1 MSLNS
6 IFQYFVPKD
15 KKVFFPLFEQASSN
29 VVAMATTLVEAVNSG
44 QVATTED
51 LYRQIDKLEG
61 KGDEITHQIY
71 LELGKNFIT
80 PFDREDIHALA
91 TAIDDVAD
99 YIQGAANRM
108 LLYNIGAAN
117 EHIKKLSELI
127 LQASIDLEK
136 AVKELKDLRN
146 VRNIADSCIRINSV
160 ENQADYVFDRAV
172 ADLFLFEKD
181 AIQLIKYKE
190 IYAALETAT
199 DMCEDAA
206 NVMES
211 ILVKNASAKVYTL
224 AYIPFQWLLRCSLL

>member
-29 VVAMATTLVEAVNSG
+29 VVAMATVLVEAVNSG
-44 QVATTED
+44 NATTREE
-51 LYRQIDKLEG
+51 LFKQIDKLEN

-80 PFDREDIHALA
+80 PFDREDIHSLA

-108 LLYNIGAAN
+108 MLYNVDNIN
-117 EHIKKLSELI
+117 EPIKKLSELI
-127 LQASIDLEK
+127 LQASVDLEK
-136 AVKELKDLRN
+136 AVKELRDLKN

-172 ADLFLFEKD
+172 ADLFLYEKD
-181 AIQLIKYKE
+181 AINLIKYKE
-190 IYAALETAT
+190 IYSALETAT

-211 ILVKNASAKVYTL
+211 ILVKNA
-224 AYIPFQWLLRCSLL
+224 

>member
-29 VVAMATTLVEAVNSG
+29 VVAMATVLVEAVNS
-44 QVATTED
+44 ANSNTREE
-51 LYRQIDKLEG
+51 LFKQIDKLEN

-80 PFDREDIHALA
+80 PFDREDIHSLA

-108 LLYNIGAAN
+108 MLYNVDNIN
-117 EHIKKLSELI
+117 EPIKKLSELI

-136 AVKELKDLRN
+136 AVKELRDLKN

-172 ADLFLFEKD
+172 GDLFLYEKD
-181 AIQLIKYKE
+181 AINLIKYKE

-211 ILVKNASAKVYTL
+211 ILVKNA
-224 AYIPFQWLLRCSLL
+224 

>member
-15 KKVFFPLFEQASSN
+15 KKVFFPLFEQAASN
-29 VVAMATTLVEAVNSG
+29 VVAIATVLVEAVNSANP
-44 QVATTED
+44 ATREE
-51 LYRQIDKLEG
+51 LFKQIDKLEN
-61 KGDEITHQIY
+61 KGDELTHQIY

-99 YIQGAANRM
+99 NIQGAANRM
-108 LLYNIGAAN
+108 SLYRIDEFN
-117 EHIKKLSELI
+117 EHIRKLSDLI

-136 AVKELKDLRN
+136 AIRELKDLRN
-146 VRNIADSCIRINSV
+146 VRAIADSCIRINSM

-172 ADLFLFEKD
+172 ADLFLYERD
-181 AIQLIKYKE
+181 AIKLIKYKE
-190 IYAALETAT
+190 ILAALENAT

-211 ILVKNASAKVYTL
+211 ILVKNA
-224 AYIPFQWLLRCSLL
+224 

>member
-15 KKVFFPLFEQASSN
+15 KKIFFPLFEQAANN
-29 VVAMATTLVEAVNSG
+29 VVVMATILVEVVNSNNP
-44 QVATTED
+44 ATREE
-51 LYRQIDKLEG
+51 LFKQIDKLEN
-61 KGDEITHQIY
+61 KGDEITHQVF

-80 PFDREDIHALA
+80 PFDREDIHSL
-91 TAIDDVAD
+91 TSAIDDVAD

-108 LLYNIGAAN
+108 NLYRIEDYN
-117 EHIKKLSELI
+117 EHIIKLSELT
-127 LQASIDLEK
+127 LQGSIELEK
-136 AVKELKDLRN
+136 AVRELKDLKN

-172 ADLFLFEKD
+172 ADLFLYEKD
-181 AIQLIKYKE
+181 AIRLIKYKE

-206 NVMES
+206 DVMES
-211 ILVKNASAKVYTL
+211 ILVKNA
-224 AYIPFQWLLRCSLL
+224 

>member
-15 KKVFFPLFEQASSN
+15 KKVFFPLFEQAASN
-29 VVAMATTLVEAVNSG
+29 VVAIATVLVEAVNSANP
-44 QVATTED
+44 ATREE
-51 LYRQIDKLEG
+51 LYKQIDKLEN
-61 KGDEITHQIY
+61 KGDELTHQIY

-99 YIQGAANRM
+99 NIQGAANRM
-108 LLYNIGAAN
+108 SLYRID
-117 EHIKKLSELI
+117 EFDESLRKLCELI
-127 LQASIDLEK
+127 LQGSKELEK
-136 AVKELKDLRN
+136 SVRELKDLRN
-146 VRNIADSCIRINSV
+146 VRIIADSVIRINSI

-172 ADLFLFEKD
+172 ADLFLYERD
-181 AIQLIKYKE
+181 AIKLIKYKE
-190 IYAALETAT
+190 ILAALETAT

-211 ILVKNASAKVYTL
+211 ILVKNA
-224 AYIPFQWLLRCSLL
+224 

>member
-29 VVAMATTLVEAVNSG
+29 VVAMATILVEAVNSNNP
-44 QVATTED
+44 ATREE
-51 LYRQIDKLEG
+51 LFKQIDKLEN
-61 KGDEITHQIY
+61 KGDETTHQIY

-80 PFDREDIHALA
+80 PFDREDIHSLA

-108 LLYNIGAAN
+108 MLYNVSEIN
-117 EHIKKLSELI
+117 DHIRKLSELI

-136 AVKELKDLRN
+136 AIKELKDLRN

-172 ADLFLFEKD
+172 ADLFLYEKD
-181 AIQLIKYKE
+181 AINLIKYKE
-190 IYAALETAT
+190 IYSALETAT

-211 ILVKNASAKVYTL
+211 ILVKNA
-224 AYIPFQWLLRCSLL
+224 

>member
-1 MSLNS
+1 MYICYITPTSMSLNS

-15 KKVFFPLFEQASSN
+15 KKVFFPLFEQAANN
-29 VVAMATTLVEAVNSG
+29 VVTIATVLVEAVNSTNP
-44 QVATTED
+44 AIREE
-51 LYRQIDKLEG
+51 LYKQIDKLEN
-61 KGDEITHQIY
+61 KGDELTHQIY

-99 YIQGAANRM
+99 NIQGAANRM
-108 LLYNIGAAN
+108 SLYRIDEFND
-117 EHIKKLSELI
+117 HIKKLADLV

-136 AVKELKDLRN
+136 AVRELKDLRN
-146 VRNIADSCIRINSV
+146 VRAIADSCIRINSV

-172 ADLFLFEKD
+172 ADLFLYEKD
-181 AIQLIKYKE
+181 AIKLIKYKE
-190 IYAALETAT
+190 ILAVLETAT

-211 ILVKNASAKVYTL
+211 ILVKNA
-224 AYIPFQWLLRCSLL
+224 

>member
-15 KKVFFPLFEQASSN
+15 KKIFFPLFEQAASN
-29 VVAMATTLVEAVNSG
+29 VVAMATLLVEAVNSKNS
-44 QVATTED
+44 AERED
-51 LYRQIDKLEG
+51 LYKQIDKLEN
-61 KGDEITHQIY
+61 KGDELTHQIY

-80 PFDREDIHALA
+80 PFDREDIHSLA

-99 YIQGAANRM
+99 YIQGSANR
-108 LLYNIGAAN
+108 LSLYRVDEIT
-117 EHIKKLSELI
+117 EPIQKLSELI
-127 LQASIDLEK
+127 LQAGTDLEK
-136 AVKELKDLRN
+136 AVKELKDLKN

-172 ADLFLFEKD
+172 ADLFLYEKD
-181 AIQLIKYKE
+181 ALKVIKYKE
-190 IYAALETAT
+190 ILAALETAT

-211 ILVKNASAKVYTL
+211 ILVKNA
-224 AYIPFQWLLRCSLL
+224 

>member
-29 VVAMATTLVEAVNSG
+29 VVAMATVLVEAVNNNNS
-44 QVATTED
+44 ATREE
-51 LYRQIDKLEG
+51 LFKQIDKLEN
-61 KGDEITHQIY
+61 KGDDITHQVY

-91 TAIDDVAD
+91 SAIDDVAD
-99 YIQGAANRM
+99 NIQGSANRM
-108 LLYNIGAAN
+108 LLYHVDEIT
-117 EHIKKLSELI
+117 EPIRKLSDLI

-136 AVKELKDLRN
+136 AVRELKDLRN
-146 VRNIADSCIRINSV
+146 VRAIADSCIRINSI

-172 ADLFLFEKD
+172 ADLFLYEKD
-181 AIQLIKYKE
+181 ALKVIKHKE
-190 IYAALETAT
+190 ILAALETAT

-211 ILVKNASAKVYTL
+211 ILVKNA
-224 AYIPFQWLLRCSLL
+224 

>member
-15 KKVFFPLFEQASSN
+15 KKVFFPLFEQAASN
-29 VVAMATTLVEAVNSG
+29 VVAIATVLVEAVNSTNA
-44 QVATTED
+44 ATREE
-51 LYRQIDKLEG
+51 LYKQIDKLEN
-61 KGDEITHQIY
+61 KGDELTHQIY

-99 YIQGAANRM
+99 NIQGAANRM
-108 LLYNIGAAN
+108 SLYRIDEFND
-117 EHIKKLSELI
+117 HIKKLSDLI

-136 AVKELKDLRN
+136 AVRELKDLRN
-146 VRNIADSCIRINSV
+146 IRAIADSCIRINSV

-172 ADLFLFEKD
+172 ADLFLYEKD
-181 AIQLIKYKE
+181 AIKLIKYKE
-190 IYAALETAT
+190 ILAVLETAT

-211 ILVKNASAKVYTL
+211 ILVKNA
-224 AYIPFQWLLRCSLL
+224 